1 MVLKNNGQEVN
12 KDIDFFGFLH
22 DLFVYNIEVKN
33 NQLIMTI
40 GDYYKDEDTNKD
52 VYEDEYKL
60 VFKYIDGYEDP
71 IDDDLEYIY
80 KIKNM
85 KIEGRLIELKEIIEK
100 KMVFK
105 LFEIGYMYNEFFMY
119 GVLINKKNHHFSEY
133 RLFFKICTNEEY
145 AVSQIELINLKK

>member
-60 VFKYIDGYEDP
+60 VFKYIDGYRYP
-71 IDDDLEYIY
+71 IDEYSQYIY

-85 KIEGRLIELKEIIEK
+85 KIKGRLIDLKEIIKK
-100 KMVFK
+100 KMVFE
-105 LFEIGYMYNEFFMY
+105 LWDIAYMYNEFFLY
-119 GVLINKKNHHFSEY
+119 GKVINKKKHDYSDY
-133 RLFFKICTNEEY
+133 YIVLRVCTDEEEE
-145 AVSQIELINLKK
+145 VSQVELINLKK